1 MVIII
6 MQKPL
11 RLGVERRS
19 LNVTSM
25 SPKTDFSAGDHE
37 EIINKGFSDCYNF
50 Y

>member
-1 MVIII
+1 MVVII

-11 RLGVERRS
+11 RLSVERMS

-37 EIINKGFSDCYNF
+37 EINKGFRDCYN